1 MTQEKLIFAIIKDE
15 YLGYIIEAYIVEIN
29 PQGNFYLS
37 YHKAK
42 KGNLPQNFQITS
54 SETNVLQLIEN
65 YSYEH
70 LMKKFSKMYGVKAQ
84 EFISKLNVELFQN
97 HIRPYIE
104 KNIFKIIRTINE
116 DHLSFHFK
124 GLAKDIINEK
134 PISIHQQTDVK
145 FCFTKHENGINY
157 QLMLFENNESIEI
170 NSKAVILTN
179 TPCILYNNN
188 SLYLIYSV
196 DGKKINTF
204 INKKY
209 VEIPKK
215 NEIEYFK
222 TFIFQTI
229 KNNYNVAPIGFNV
242 IKTDNKPNTLFY
254 FEKDWQNI
262 DVLTLKF
269 LYNNQHECYFHDLDQ
284 SFVELKLE
292 NEDITYYKTKRNKE
306 FENDILQI
314 LRQNNLIVK
323 DGSGLYIKNDIN
335 TVCNEIDNQ
344 ENIKNYFYKLHEWIN
359 NNDELLKGLNINII
373 QKGNTKYNFNKVDVK
388 IATYAK
394 NDWFD
399 LEIIIHIGDIH
410 LTLSEISKNLLNNKR
425 EYLLS
430 SGEIFIIPEEWFAKF
445 KDLAYL
451 SQNNGGKTFIHKSY
465 YKLIENI
472 QDDNTALADKN
483 IINKD
488 INEYKLEISP
498 EIKAILRPYQLEG
511 IEWLRFLNV
520 NNFGGCLAD
529 DMGLGKTLQ
538 ILAFLNSLKENKIL
552 PNREL
557 KVNKQIKN
565 NLQFSLFKTAENKD
579 ITISNTITSLIV
591 MPLSL
596 IHNWE
601 NEILKFTP
609 NLKYYIYTGN
619 QKNNDINNFENYDII
634 LTTYGILRNNIDL
647 IKYFNFYYVILDE
660 SQAIKNSESV
670 SYKSVKE
677 LSSDHI
683 ISVTGT
689 PIENSLSDLWSQFS
703 ILNPGLLLNL
713 AKFKDYFLNPI
724 EKLKDKEKE
733 SLLKKII
740 EPYIL
745 RRTKEKVAKD
755 LPALTEKIYFCEM
768 GEEEKANYERK
779 KSEIRNF
786 ILESI
791 EQNNS
796 KKHLIILKGLM
807 QLRLLANNHLLTQEK
822 LDITSTKFNEVI
834 ENINVL
840 LEENHKILI
849 FSSFVKHL
857 NIFAD
862 YFRENN
868 ISFEMLTGSNKESE
882 RKNIINN
889 FKNNC
894 SVFLISIKAGGTGLN
909 LTEADYV
916 FLLDPWWNPAVE
928 NQAIARAH
936 RIGQTE
942 HVFAYKFITK
952 GTIEEKI
959 IKLQNTKKDLA
970 NTFINNKVMENFS
983 TEELIKLFE

>member
-42 KGNLPQNFQITS
+42 KGNLPQNFQITT
-54 SETNVLQLIEN
+54 SETSILQLIEN
-65 YSYEH
+65 YSYEY

-84 EFISKLNVELFQN
+84 EFISKLNIELFQN

-104 KNIFKIIRTINE
+104 KNIFKIIKIIN
-116 DHLSFHFK
+116 DYQLSFHFK
-124 GLAKDIINEK
+124 GLTKEIINEK
-134 PISIHQQTDVK
+134 PIPIHQQTDVK

-170 NSKAVILTN
+170 KNNAIILSN
-179 TPCILYNNN
+179 LPCILYNNS
-188 SLYLIYSV
+188 SLYFINSV

-204 INKKY
+204 INKKH

-222 TFIFQTI
+222 TFILQTI
-229 KNNYNVAPIGFNV
+229 KNNNYVATLGFNV
-242 IKTDNKPNTLFY
+242 IKTENKPKTLLY
-254 FEKDWQNI
+254 LEKDWQNI

-269 LYNNQHECYFHDLDQ
+269 LYNNQHECYFHDLDL
-284 SFVELKLE
+284 SFVDLNIDNDE
-292 NEDITYYKTKRNKE
+292 ITYYKTKRNKE
-306 FENDILQI
+306 FENDTLQI

-344 ENIKNYFYKLHEWIN
+344 ENIKNYFYKLYEWIIN
-359 NNDELLKGLNINII
+359 NENILKELSISII
-373 QKGNTKYNFNKVDVK
+373 QKGNTKYNFDKVEVK

-399 LEIIIHIGDIH
+399 LEINIHIGDIH
-410 LTLSEISKNLLNNKR
+410 LTLSDLSNNLLNNKR

-451 SQNNGGKTFIHKSY
+451 SQNNGGKTYIHKTY

-472 QDDNTALADKN
+472 QDDNKALADKN
-483 IINKD
+483 IIKKD
-488 INEYKLEISP
+488 IKEYKLDISP

-565 NLQFSLFKTAENKD
+565 NLQFSLFETNENKE
-579 ITISNTITSLIV
+579 ITASNTITSLIV

-619 QKNNDINNFENYDII
+619 QKNFDISNFENYDII
-634 LTTYGILRNNIDL
+634 LTTYGILRNNIDV
-647 IKYFNFYYVILDE
+647 IKFFNFYYVILDE

-724 EKLKDKEKE
+724 EKSKDKEKE

-807 QLRLLANNHLLTQEK
+807 QLRLLANNHLLTPEK

-894 SVFLISIKAGGTGLN
+894 NVFLISIKAGGTGLN